1 MIPDNAEV
9 NQATGE
15 IIIDGVTYSDI
26 DDYFDSIAPI
36 DID

>member
-15 IIIDGVTYSDI
+15 IIVDGVTYVDI
-26 DDYFDSIAPI
+26 DDYYDSLKPI
-36 DID
+36 DLE